1 MFELKRL
8 RPKAVAEAMRK
19 AERYR
24 LLREP
29 VLAESI
35 CRDVLLVDSENQTA
49 IVWLLLSLTDQ
60 FGPGNSEQVSEA
72 RNLLPRLPG
81 EYERAYYAG
90 IILERQ
96 GHARMQNGGPG
107 SGFVAYE
114 LLQDAMECFEKAEK
128 LRPEG
133 NDDAILRWNTC
144 ARVINNN
151 PEVRP
156 QPKGTTEFLE

>member
-8 RPKAVAEAMRK
+8 SHKAVAEAMQK

-24 LLREP
+24 LLGQP
-29 VLAESI
+29 ALAESI
-35 CRDVLLVDSENQTA
+35 CRDVLLVEAENQA
-49 IVWLLLSLTDQ
+49 AVVWLLLSLTDQ
-60 FGPGNSEQVSEA
+60 FGPGNSELVSEA
-72 RNLLPRLPG
+72 RNLLPRLRS

-96 GHARMQNGGPG
+96 GKARIQNGGPG

-114 LLQDAMECFEKAEK
+114 LLQDAMECYEKAEK

-151 PEVRP
+151 PEVCP